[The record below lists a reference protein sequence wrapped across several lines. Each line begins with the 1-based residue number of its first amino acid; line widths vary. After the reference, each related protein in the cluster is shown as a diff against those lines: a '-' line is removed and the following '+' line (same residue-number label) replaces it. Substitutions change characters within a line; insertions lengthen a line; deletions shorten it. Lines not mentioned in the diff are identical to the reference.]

1 MFRGDRFPAVETS
14 PFAKTRFLGGVVEFL
29 FATDTE
35 HEFDSRDGKLR
46 PELTNDVLAWEE
58 RDFGVGAVAV
68 VRPTVVIEMF
78 DDNQ

>member
-14 PFAKTRFLGGVVEFL
+14 PFAKTSFLCAVDLF

-58 RDFGVGAVAV
+58 RDFGIGAVAV